1 MSAALMCEMRM
12 QEATLSRIREKR
24 HKGGFSLIEVMFV
37 IMLIGILLLIAIP
50 SFTHAR
56 AKAHAKTCI
65 KNLSLI
71 NVAKEQHAIEAKKD
85 EGDAVSFD
93 DLVPGYLRT
102 VPECPADGTYTP
114 MPIGDPPDCTIDGHE
129 Q

>member
-1 MSAALMCEMRM
+1 M

-24 HKGGFSLIEVMFV
+24 HKDGFSLIEVMFV
-37 IMLIGILLLIAIP
+37 IMLIGILLAIAIP

-56 AKAHAKTCI
+56 AKARTKTCI

-71 NVAKEQHAIEAKKD
+71 HTAKEQHAIQAKK
-85 EGDAVSFD
+85 EVGDPVSFD
-93 DLVPGYLRT
+93 DLVPRYLRT
-102 VPECPADGTYTP
+102 VPECQADGTYTP
-114 MPIGDPPDCTIDGHE
+114 MPIGEWPDCTIAGHE